1 MGVSPARPPAR
12 PRSPARSFARA
23 GAAVRWPAR
32 ATEAAK
38 KHAERAASP
47 KRASGRARALLHR
60 LASAPSVS
68 RRRNRALPAPRDA
81 PSGRAAARWRPCR
94 PFRADQKAPNPTRK
108 RRETLS
114 CPKATPLLP
123 PSWPSRMRE
132 APASLRSPPAASHG
146 TVDIPP
152 SRRVPP
158 SCAHRPQGWP
168 TLRSGDVKQ
177 KLTIAPAHC
186 AWRGSAPDH
195 LPGGVSVADRFI
207 PAPPSPL
214 ALSDAPVHVS
224 RNKHFCK
231 RCGGQPPGC
240 MKAPRPHAA
249 PRRALTSPRSD
260 ELCSSRA
267 PTRAGG
273 HRARGGPA
281 VARCSGRCLLK
292 LPPKVL
298 TKHLRTRAPRTMNLA
313 GPFFLRKAAG
323 PAAPFCRA
331 TLATHAG

>member
-1 MGVSPARPPAR
+1 MWTRVPDNLVEDRLSPAHAHLWAQVGKSAAGR
-12 PRSPARSFARA
+12 RSP
-23 GAAVRWPAR
+23 
-32 ATEAAK
+32 
-38 KHAERAASP
+38 
-47 KRASGRARALLHR
+47 
-60 LASAPSVS
+60 
-68 RRRNRALPAPRDA
+68 RRI
-81 PSGRAAARWRPCR
+81 
-94 PFRADQKAPNPTRK
+94 
-108 RRETLS
+108 
-114 CPKATPLLP
+114 
-123 PSWPSRMRE
+123 
-132 APASLRSPPAASHG
+132 LRSPPAASHG
-146 TVDIPP
+146 TVDSPP

-224 RNKHFCK
+224 PNKHFCK

-281 VARCSGRCLLK
+281 VARCSG
-292 LPPKVL
+292 
-298 TKHLRTRAPRTMNLA
+298 
-313 GPFFLRKAAG
+313 
-323 PAAPFCRA
+323 CREDA
-331 TLATHAG
+331 TC